1 SANGPTPPPADPDT
15 GGLQPPADPVSVP
28 PISRPSRSSRR
39 RSARP
44 AAFLSPAGVPR
55 DLTRPARGRAGEPL
69 HDERTMSPDFSLQ
82 HRAPA
87 PARRHD
93 LDWLRVIAIVLLVYF
108 HTGMIFAAEWGWHI
122 KNPET
127 SA

>member
-1 SANGPTPPPADPDT
+1 
-15 GGLQPPADPVSVP
+15 
-28 PISRPSRSSRR
+28 
-39 RSARP
+39 
-44 AAFLSPAGVPR
+44 
-55 DLTRPARGRAGEPL
+55 
-69 HDERTMSPDFSLQ
+69 MSPDFSLQ

-93 LDWLRVIAIVLLVYF
+93 WIGCGVIAIVLLVYF

-127 SA
+127 SALVLELNFFMSRWRMALLFLISGSGRASRCVAARRVSTWRSARDGCSFPSSSGCW